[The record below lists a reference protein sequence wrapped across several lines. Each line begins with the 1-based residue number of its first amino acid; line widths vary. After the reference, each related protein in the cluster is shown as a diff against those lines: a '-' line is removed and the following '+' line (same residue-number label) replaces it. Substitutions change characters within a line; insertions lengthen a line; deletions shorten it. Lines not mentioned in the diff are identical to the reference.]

1 MKEIIQQRIA
11 ALRAEMRK
19 AGIDAWYISGTDPH
33 SSEYLPKRW
42 ETREFI
48 SGFTGSYGLVV
59 VTEDKAALW
68 TDTRYFLQAVNELEG
83 TGIEMMKLRVP
94 DAVLPQVWLTQNL
107 TEGSKVGID
116 AQTVTVAEF
125 RNLQKTLVKQNN
137 IELVETPD
145 LFDNIWEDRSAI
157 PEDVAFEL
165 DIQYA
170 GFSRKE
176 KQQAVAV
183 ELAKAGAD
191 LQIVSMLDELAWL
204 YNLRGSDVPYNPVF
218 TGFGIIGAT
227 ESTLFVDER
236 KIASDLKSR
245 LEADGVRLKAYT
257 EFYDYLSEISAKRIF
272 IDSGSLNYSAC
283 SALIEKN
290 EIVEG
295 TSKVAILKGQKNTT
309 EIEGFRKAMVKDGVA
324 LVEFLYWLKQTI
336 GKKSVSD
343 YEIGVKL
350 AEFRSKQD
358 GFKGESFPPIV
369 GYKSRGAIVH
379 LHIGPNDGLPVDAD
393 GALLFDSGGQYID
406 GTTDITRT
414 VALGPV
420 SDQFKTDFTLVLKG
434 MIGLTMAKFPYGVK
448 GCHLD
453 ILARQALWENGMNY
467 GHGTG
472 HGVGHFLNVHEG
484 PMAIRLEYNENLIL
498 PGNVLSN
505 EPAFYREGLYGLRT
519 ENMMV
524 CVEREETEYGRFL
537 GFDTLTLC
545 PIDTS
550 LIDPS
555 LLNGSEKN
563 WLNEYHARVNR
574 ELKPLLNESLHEFL
588 NELTLPV

>member
-1 MKEIIQQRIA
+1 MKKIIQQRVA
-11 ALRAEMRK
+11 DLRAEMGK
-19 AGIDAWYISGTDPH
+19 TGIDAWYISGTDPH
-33 SSEYLPKRW
+33 SGEYLPKRW
-42 ETREFI
+42 ETREYI

-59 VTEDKAALW
+59 VTKNKAALW
-68 TDTRYFLQAVNELEG
+68 TDSRYFLQAANELEG

-94 DAVLPQVWLTQNL
+94 DAVSPQVWLAQNL
-107 TEGSKVGID
+107 EAGSKVGID

-125 RNLQKTLVKQNN
+125 RNLQSTLEKHA

-145 LFDNIWEDRSAI
+145 LFTTIWENRPAI
-157 PEDVAFEL
+157 PGNAAFEL
-165 DIQYA
+165 DVKYTGA
-170 GFSRKE
+170 SRKE

-183 ELAKAGAD
+183 ELAKNGAD
-191 LQIVSMLDELAWL
+191 LQVVSMLDELAWL

-218 TGFGIIGAT
+218 TGFAIIGKK
-227 ESTLFVDER
+227 ESILFVDEG
-236 KIASDLKSR
+236 KIALDLKSI
-245 LEADGVRLKAYT
+245 LEADSVQVKAYT
-257 EFYDYLSEISAKRIF
+257 EFYTFLSEISNKKIF
-272 IDSGSLNYSAC
+272 IDFGTLNYSAC
-283 SALIEKN
+283 SALMGKN

-295 TSKVAILKGQKNTT
+295 TSKLALLKAQKNAT

-324 LVEFLYWLKQTI
+324 LVEFLYWLKETI
-336 GKKSVSD
+336 GKTPVSD

-350 AEFRSKQD
+350 AEFRSKQE

-369 GYKSRGAIVH
+369 GYKNRGAIVH
-379 LHIGPNDGLPVDAD
+379 LHIGPNDGLPVEAD
-393 GALLFDSGGQYID
+393 GALLFDSGGQYTG

-414 VALGPV
+414 VALGQV
-420 SDQFKTDFTLVLKG
+420 SDQFKTDYTLVLKG
-434 MIGLTMAKFPYGVK
+434 MIGLTLAKFPYGAK

-484 PMAIRLEYNENLIL
+484 PMAIRAEYNENFIL

-505 EPAFYREGLYGLRT
+505 EPAFYREGKYGIRT

-524 CVEREETEYGRFL
+524 CVEREQTDYGRFL

-550 LIDPS
+550 LIRIN
-555 LLNGSEKN
+555 LLNEKEKS
-563 WLNEYHARVNR
+563 WLNDYHNLVNQ
-574 ELKPLLNESLHEFL
+574 ELKPLLDKKYHVFL
-588 NELTLPV
+588 DELTRKI

>member
-1 MKEIIQQRIA
+1 MKDIIQQRIA
-11 ALRAEMRK
+11 ALRAEMSRI
-19 AGIDAWYISGTDPH
+19 GIDAWYISGTDPH
-33 SSEYLPKRW
+33 SSEYLPQRW

-59 VTEDKAALW
+59 VTKEKAALW
-68 TDTRYFLQAVNELEG
+68 TDSRYFLQAADELKG
-83 TGIEMMKLRVP
+83 SGIEMMKLRVP
-94 DAVLPQVWLTQNL
+94 DAVSPQVWLTQNL
-107 TEGSKVGID
+107 KAGSNVGID
-116 AQTVTVAEF
+116 AKTVTVAEF
-125 RNLQKTLVKQNN
+125 RNLQRTLVKQN

-145 LFDNIWEDRSAI
+145 LFDAIWEDRPAI
-157 PEDVAFEL
+157 PTDKAFEL
-165 DIQYA
+165 DVQYA
-170 GFSRKE
+170 GLSRKE

-183 ELAKAGAD
+183 ELAKTGAD
-191 LQIVSMLDELAWL
+191 LQVVSMLDELAWL

-227 ESTLFVDER
+227 ESTLFVDAG
-236 KIASDLKSR
+236 KIDPALKSK
-245 LEADGVRLKAYT
+245 LETEGVQLKAYT
-257 EFYDYLSEISAKRIF
+257 EFYTYLSEISGKKIF

-283 SALIEKN
+283 SALIEQN

-295 TSKVAILKGQKNTT
+295 TSKVAILKGQKNSI

-324 LVEFLYWLKQTI
+324 LVEFLYWLKETI
-336 GKKSVSD
+336 GKKPVSD
-343 YEIGVKL
+343 YEIGAKL
-350 AEFRSKQD
+350 AEFRSKQA

-379 LHIGPNDGLPVDAD
+379 LHIGANDGLPVEAD

-414 VALGPV
+414 VALGAV

-434 MIGLTMAKFPYGVK
+434 MIGLTMAKFPYGTK

-484 PMAIRLEYNENLIL
+484 PMAIRQEYNENPIL
-498 PGNVLSN
+498 PGNVMSN
-505 EPAFYREGLYGLRT
+505 EPAFYREGLYGIRS

-524 CVEREETEYGRFL
+524 CVEGEVTDYGRFL
-537 GFDTLTLC
+537 KFETLTLC

-550 LIDPS
+550 LINLA
-555 LLNGSEKN
+555 LLNEREKN
-563 WLNEYHARVNR
+563 WLNKYHKQVNTA
-574 ELKPLLNESLHEFL
+574 LKPLLDIQYHDFL
-588 NELTLPV
+588 DKLTEEI